1 MSSKDSPEK
10 VVLTSCS
17 YDCGSRCILKVQVK
31 DGRIVHIGTD
41 DRAMPSLKACVR
53 GLAQKDVVY
62 APDRLTKPLKR
73 VGQRGEG
80 KFHPVTWEEAL
91 DTVTKELQRVKNAY
105 GHSAIFLMGYSGS
118 VSPLQGMGKAA
129 RRFFSY
135 FGGCATWWGITSY
148 EAGLFSSLA
157 TFGTAFTGTTRDNFL
172 HSKLIILWGFDPV
185 VTRFGPDTVY
195 YLGQAKKAGARI
207 ICVDPRLNQSGKA
220 LSEQWIAIRP
230 GTDTAMMI
238 AMAYIMITENLYD
251 HRFLKTYTHGFEQFA
266 DYVLGKEDGVAK
278 TPQWAQDITGVNA
291 DVIHTL
297 AQDYATVKPA
307 ALVAGWAPGRS
318 AFGEQFHR
326 AASVLSA
333 MSGNIGAI
341 GGYTA
346 GGVGRVP
353 MGFLKEVLPVP
364 QDLNPKIHI
373 SDLYKALIQGK
384 AGGYPSDIKLLY
396 IVGCNLLNQ
405 FLNVNK
411 GIEALKKPEFIVIH
425 ERFMT
430 PTARFAD
437 LVLPVTTSME
447 GEDIGQPWSGSPYF
461 TFLNKAIEPLP
472 ETKSDLEIFSEL
484 AQRLGIRA
492 YNDKSDEEWLRS
504 FVKAT
509 ADLPEYEIFKQKG
522 FHQIAMEEPWVAFRA
537 QVDNHLPFPTPSGKI
552 EIYSEKI
559 AEMNNPLLP
568 PIPKYI
574 EPWEGRRDPLA
585 GKYPLQLV
593 SPHAKTRVNSQFDN
607 IPSLKALADD
617 TAWLSREDAEARGI
631 VDGERVKVY
640 NDRGKMMVTA
650 KVTDRIMPGVVSF
663 DAGAWY
669 RPGAQGVD
677 FGGCVNVLTRD
688 DKSPAGA
695 FPCNTCLVQ
704 VAKLEGSD

>member
-1 MSSKDSPEK
+1 
-10 VVLTSCS
+10 
-17 YDCGSRCILKVQVK
+17 
-31 DGRIVHIGTD
+31 
-41 DRAMPSLKACVR
+41 MPSLKACVR

-207 ICVDPRLNQSGKA
+207 ICVDPRLNQTGKA

-318 AFGEQFHR
+318 AFGEQYHR

-472 ETKSDLEIFSEL
+472 ETKSDLKIFSEL
-484 AQRLGIRA
+484 AERLGIRA
-492 YNDKSDEEWLRS
+492 YNDKSDEQWLRS

-574 EPWEGRRDPLA
+574 EPWEGPKDPLSA
-585 GKYPLQLV
+585 QYPLQLV

-607 IPSLKALADD
+607 IASLKALADD
-617 TAWLSREDAEARGI
+617 TAWLSREEAEARGI
-631 VDGERVKVY
+631 VDGERVKIF
-640 NDRGKMMVTA
+640 NDRGKMMVMA

-669 RPGAQGVD
+669 RPDAQGVD

-704 VAKLEGSD
+704 VVKLEGSD